1 MNGTINTGEW
11 EHYMNGII
19 NTGEWEHYM
28 NGIMNIGKN
37 VLLAIHMVDNVLVY
51 CYKL

>member
-28 NGIMNIGKN
+28 NGIMNIGKY
-37 VLLAIHMVDNVLVY
+37 VLLAIHIGRQCARL
-51 CYKL
+51 LL